1 MEREKKIMKNNK
13 TIELLAPAG
22 SPRQSSLEL
31 LAPAGDSEKLKYA
44 FEYGADAVYAG
55 VPDFSLRARINDFTP
70 KKLEKGI
77 EYAHQ
82 RGKKFYITINIYAHN
97 IHLKQAE
104 RHLKFLKKLDIDGV
118 IISDPGI
125 LTLVKKYLPNIDIHL
140 STQANALNWRAVK
153 FWGEQGV
160 KRVILA
166 RETTLK
172 EIKEIKKKAPEVGLE
187 YLVHGAMC
195 MSYSGRCILSQWMT
209 GRSANLGD
217 CAQPCRWKYSTVT
230 DSQKKFEIDLEEDKN
245 GTYFFNSRDLN
256 LLAYL
261 DDLRKAGV
269 TSFKIEG
276 RNKSVFYLSVVIR
289 AYRKVLDAVLEKI
302 PGREMQKIVQE
313 ERKEL
318 NKLFHRGYTVG
329 FLLGNEPEHNISN
342 SHKKCPYE
350 FVGEVIKCEKNNLIK
365 IKPHN
370 AVYENDRIEIISPDG
385 NFADKVKKIYDEN
398 NKTAKSAHGGQNK
411 FYYLNIGKKNIK
423 PMSLLRKKIKNTKK

>member
-1 MEREKKIMKNNK
+1 VEREKKIMKNNK
-13 TIELLAPAG
+13 T
-22 SPRQSSLEL
+22 LEL
-31 LAPAGDSEKLKYA
+31 LAPAGNTEKLKYA

-70 KKLEKGI
+70 NKLKKGI

-82 RGKKFYITINIYAHN
+82 KGKKFYITINIYAHN

-104 RHLKFLKKLDIDGV
+104 RHLKFLKKLDIDG
-118 IISDPGI
+118 IIVSDPGI
-125 LTLVKKYLPNIDIHL
+125 LTLVKKNLPNVNIHL

-153 FWGEQGV
+153 FWGEQGA

-172 EIKEIKKKAPEVGLE
+172 EIKEIKKKVPEVELE

-261 DDLRKAGV
+261 NDLRKAGV
-269 TSFKIEG
+269 TFFKIEG
-276 RNKSVFYLSVVIR
+276 RNKSVFYLSVVVR
-289 AYRKVLDAVLEKI
+289 AYRKVLDAVLKKKPKQEI
-302 PGREMQKIVQE
+302 QKIIRE
-313 ERKEL
+313 EQKEL
-318 NKLFHRGYTVG
+318 NKLFRRGYTAG
-329 FLLGNEPEHNISN
+329 FLLGNEPEHFISN
-342 SHKKCPYE
+342 SHKKCLYE
-350 FVGEVIKCEKNNLIK
+350 FVGEVIENKKLKVESKKNENLIK

-370 AVYENDRIEIISPDG
+370 AVYKNDKIEIISPDG
-385 NFADKVKKIYDEN
+385 NQMTRIKEIYNESEKVVQ
-398 NKTAKSAHGGQNK
+398 SAHGGQNK

>member
-1 MEREKKIMKNNK
+1 MKNNK
-13 TIELLAPAG
+13 T
-22 SPRQSSLEL
+22 LEL
-31 LAPAGDSEKLKYA
+31 LAPAGNTEKLKYA

-70 KKLEKGI
+70 NKLKKGI

-82 RGKKFYITINIYAHN
+82 KGKKFYITINIYAHN

-104 RHLKFLKKLDIDGV
+104 RHLKFLKKLDIDG
-118 IISDPGI
+118 IIVSDPGI
-125 LTLVKKYLPNIDIHL
+125 LTLVKKNLPNVNIHL

-153 FWGEQGV
+153 FWGEQGA

-172 EIKEIKKKAPEVGLE
+172 EIKEIKKKVPEVELE

-261 DDLRKAGV
+261 NDLRKAGV
-269 TSFKIEG
+269 TFFKIEG
-276 RNKSVFYLSVVIR
+276 RNKSVFYLSVVVR
-289 AYRKVLDAVLEKI
+289 AYRKVLDAVLKKKPKQEI
-302 PGREMQKIVQE
+302 QKIIRE
-313 ERKEL
+313 EQKEL
-318 NKLFHRGYTVG
+318 NKLFRRGYTAG
-329 FLLGNEPEHNISN
+329 FLLGNEPEHFISN
-342 SHKKCPYE
+342 SHKKCLYE
-350 FVGEVIKCEKNNLIK
+350 FVGEVIENKKLKVESKKNENLIK

-370 AVYENDRIEIISPDG
+370 AVYKNDKIEIISPDG
-385 NFADKVKKIYDEN
+385 NQMTRIKEIYNESEKVVQ
-398 NKTAKSAHGGQNK
+398 SAHGGQNK